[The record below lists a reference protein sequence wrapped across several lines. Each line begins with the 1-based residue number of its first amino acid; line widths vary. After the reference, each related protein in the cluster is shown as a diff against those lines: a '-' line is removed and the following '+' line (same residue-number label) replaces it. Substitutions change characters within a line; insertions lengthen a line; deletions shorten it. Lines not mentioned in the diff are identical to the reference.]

1 MVGKVLDRDSDYTI
15 KTEWYYGEPTT
26 VFYPLLSPKYL
37 TDNDWW
43 DSSWLK
49 DL

>member
-15 KTEWYYGEPTT
+15 KTEWYYGEPTSD
-26 VFYPLLSPKYL
+26 FYPLLSPKYL
-37 TDNDWW
+37 TDNDLW